1 MDYRYTACVLHQ
13 LIWLHSNV
21 PWLIHGRLFWGT
33 LRQRHICCSLFMFR
47 FYSCKL
53 IIVGV
58 YSLIPQA
65 GFLLIRTSV
74 FMILWLTN
82 DNEHIDH
89 FKLNLV
95 LQHKSTPKCPV
106 APPSIL
112 PGYHYSLPLTVNR
125 HSPKCILILS
135 YLLNELS
142 LRLCV
147 SVCLSLSVCVCACVP
162 SIQLSKSARQTRVF
176 YCL

>member
-1 MDYRYTACVLHQ
+1 
-13 LIWLHSNV
+13 
-21 PWLIHGRLFWGT
+21 
-33 LRQRHICCSLFMFR
+33 MFR
-47 FYSCKL
+47 FYSCEL
-53 IIVGV
+53 IVVWV

-95 LQHKSTPKCPV
+95 LQHKYTPKCPV

-125 HSPKCILILS
+125 HSPNVFWSWLI
-135 YLLNELS
+135 YWMNCLLD
-142 LRLCV
+142 
-147 SVCLSLSVCVCACVP
+147 SVCLYVSLSVCVLAWVSEWVSACLRYSCPKVQDRP
-162 SIQLSKSARQTRVF
+162 GFSTVYRCKVYYSTMYFIEKVHKANFTV
-176 YCL
+176 